1 MGTSHLG
8 KALESACA
16 VAAAVRMTVGLAPSA
31 HAAASYDVTQVG
43 KVTIQSI
50 TDGNGR
56 QLNGTHDG
64 REITGGFTP
73 NAYMIST
80 RVRYGIH
87 IDDMSRLAEGDRITI
102 GQSST
107 GHFEVA
113 AYSGGSVVNDQA
125 GTPVFSIGWTRARIT
140 LTRLPG
146 SLTGGM
152 DLTFTSNLCTSY
164 RDYGSR
170 EKLYATSST
179 WTIGGDSYTFPNT
192 PFAMRAATG
201 GKDFAAST
209 VIQRL
214 ANQVTLQSHL
224 RWPGAINDM
233 LNGGAITPDT
243 SDTIVHD
250 HITPMDG
257 TISAVR
263 FGSML
268 NRWPLAYDKTHLSD
282 SSDFAVA
289 SADHGHPNDVHSLD
303 EAKRLKPGQSSIVR
317 NTDGSYDVA
326 ANLGSFTGPD
336 ALAETT
342 RTWDGNTNDIIAW
355 LHEHQCT
362 SAWTSYRYDIVWSDP
377 NQADT
382 AMVET
387 HLYRAGKTYTG
398 TLTAANIAGSTG
410 QAVTTGGVSYDPNGG
425 DGAMT
430 PTIGESGT
438 GVTAADNAF
447 TRTGYTFAGWNTAK
461 DGTGTAH
468 QPGDA
473 LVLTKS
479 VVVLYAQWRPIT
491 YKVRFDGNG
500 ATSGMMSDL
509 TATYD
514 ERKTLPANRYAKSG
528 ETFAGWNTRPDGTGK
543 SFTDKQTVADLLT
556 HENAVGTLYAQ
567 WAPTPP
573 VITVVF
579 HSNDGGADETV
590 KRVWASNNLDMKAI
604 GLPDGWT
611 KKGFV
616 FHGWNLAADGSGV
629 EYKTGESLYGR
640 MTTATVDLYA
650 DWAGLQS
657 TLPQAGG
664 STKAPAYGAG
674 LALMVLGAGAWLSA
688 GRRRRMA

>member
-1 MGTSHLG
+1 MLRHVARLLHGL
-8 KALESACA
+8 LA
-16 VAAAVRMTVGLAPSA
+16 VGLLLGLAPPA

-43 KVTIQSI
+43 KVTIQGI

-64 REITGGFTP
+64 REIAGGFTP
-73 NAYMIST
+73 NAYVIST

-125 GTPVFSIGWTRARIT
+125 GTPVFSIGWTHARIT

-152 DLTFTSNLCTSY
+152 DLTSTSNLCTSY

-268 NRWPLAYDKTHLSD
+268 NRWPLAYDRTHLSD

-387 HLYRAGKTYTG
+387 HLYRDGKNYTG
-398 TLTAANIAGSTG
+398 ALTAANIAGSTG

-473 LVLTKS
+473 LALTKS
-479 VVVLYAQWRPIT
+479 VVVLYAQWT
-491 YKVRFDGNG
+491 
-500 ATSGMMSDL
+500 
-509 TATYD
+509 
-514 ERKTLPANRYAKSG
+514 
-528 ETFAGWNTRPDGTGK
+528 
-543 SFTDKQTVADLLT
+543 
-556 HENAVGTLYAQ
+556 
-567 WAPTPP
+567 PTPP

-629 EYKTGESLYGR
+629 EYKAGESLYGR

-650 DWAGLQS
+650 DWTGLQS

-664 STKAPAYGAG
+664 STEAPAYGAG

>member
-1 MGTSHLG
+1 MLRHATRLLHGL
-8 KALESACA
+8 LA
-16 VAAAVRMTVGLAPSA
+16 VGLLLGLAPPA
-31 HAAASYDVTQVG
+31 HAVATYDVTQVG

-73 NAYMIST
+73 DANMISA

-107 GHFEVA
+107 GHFGVSA
-113 AYSGGSVVNDQA
+113 HSGGSVVNDQA
-125 GTPVFSIGWTRARIT
+125 GTPVFSIGWTWARIT

-192 PFAMRAATG
+192 PFGMRAATG
-201 GKDFAAST
+201 GKNFAAST

-214 ANQVTLQSHL
+214 ANQVTLESHL
-224 RWPGAINDM
+224 HWPGVINDM

-243 SDTIVHD
+243 SDTIVYD
-250 HITPMDG
+250 HITSMDG

-263 FGSML
+263 FGSTL
-268 NRWPLAYDKTHLSD
+268 NRWPLAYDRTHLSD
-282 SSDFAVA
+282 ASDFAVA

-317 NTDGSYDVA
+317 NTDGSHDVA

-342 RTWDGNTNDIIAW
+342 GTWDGNTNDIIAW

-362 SAWTSYRYDIVWSDP
+362 SALTSYRYDIAWADP

-430 PTIGESGT
+430 PTIGESGI

-509 TATYD
+509 TVAYD
-514 ERKTLPANRYAKSG
+514 GKKTLPANRYAKSG
-528 ETFAGWNTRPDGTGK
+528 ETFTGWNTKADGSGAMYRNKGEATNLA
-543 SFTDKQTVADLLT
+543 SSQDDV
-556 HENAVGTLYAQ
+556 VVLYAQ
-567 WAPTPP
+567 WEDAMTAMPETGG
-573 VITVVF
+573 TV
-579 HSNDGGADETV
+579 NDHRMLKT
-590 KRVWASNNLDMKAI
+590 I
-604 GLPDGWT
+604 G
-611 KKGFV
+611 
-616 FHGWNLAADGSGV
+616 
-629 EYKTGESLYGR
+629 
-640 MTTATVDLYA
+640 
-650 DWAGLQS
+650 
-657 TLPQAGG
+657 GG
-664 STKAPAYGAG
+664 SASSASSSSHSRGSACAEAG
-674 LALMVLGAGAWLSA
+674 SINRKGGVTC
-688 GRRRRMA
+688 

>member
-1 MGTSHLG
+1 MLRHVARLLHGL
-8 KALESACA
+8 LA
-16 VAAAVRMTVGLAPSA
+16 VGLLLGLAPPA
-31 HAAASYDVTQVG
+31 HAAATYDVTQVG

-50 TDGNGR
+50 ADGNGR

-125 GTPVFSIGWTRARIT
+125 GTPVFSIGWTHARIT
-140 LTRLPG
+140 LTRLAG

-152 DLTFTSNLCTSY
+152 DLTFESNLCTSY

-170 EKLYATSST
+170 EILYATSST

-201 GKDFAAST
+201 GKDFAASA

-233 LNGGAITPDT
+233 LNGGAITPDM
-243 SDTIVHD
+243 SDTIVYD
-250 HITPMDG
+250 HITPMGG

-268 NRWPLAYDKTHLSD
+268 NRWPLAYDRTHLSD

-362 SAWTSYRYDIVWSDP
+362 SA
-377 NQADT
+377 
-382 AMVET
+382 
-387 HLYRAGKTYTG
+387 
-398 TLTAANIAGSTG
+398 
-410 QAVTTGGVSYDPNGG
+410 
-425 DGAMT
+425 
-430 PTIGESGT
+430 
-438 GVTAADNAF
+438 
-447 TRTGYTFAGWNTAK
+447 
-461 DGTGTAH
+461 
-468 QPGDA
+468 
-473 LVLTKS
+473 
-479 VVVLYAQWRPIT
+479 
-491 YKVRFDGNG
+491 
-500 ATSGMMSDL
+500 
-509 TATYD
+509 
-514 ERKTLPANRYAKSG
+514 
-528 ETFAGWNTRPDGTGK
+528 
-543 SFTDKQTVADLLT
+543 
-556 HENAVGTLYAQ
+556 
-567 WAPTPP
+567 
-573 VITVVF
+573 
-579 HSNDGGADETV
+579 
-590 KRVWASNNLDMKAI
+590 
-604 GLPDGWT
+604 
-611 KKGFV
+611 
-616 FHGWNLAADGSGV
+616 
-629 EYKTGESLYGR
+629 
-640 MTTATVDLYA
+640 
-650 DWAGLQS
+650 
-657 TLPQAGG
+657 
-664 STKAPAYGAG
+664 
-674 LALMVLGAGAWLSA
+674 
-688 GRRRRMA
+688 

>member
-1 MGTSHLG
+1 MLRHVARLLHGL
-8 KALESACA
+8 LA
-16 VAAAVRMTVGLAPSA
+16 VGLLLGLAPSA
-31 HAAASYDVTQVG
+31 RAAATYDVTQVG
-43 KVTIQSI
+43 KVTIQGI

-201 GKDFAAST
+201 GKDLAAST

-224 RWPGAINDM
+224 RWPGVINDM

-243 SDTIVHD
+243 SDTIVYD

-268 NRWPLAYDKTHLSD
+268 NRWPLAYDRTHL
-282 SSDFAVA
+282 
-289 SADHGHPNDVHSLD
+289 
-303 EAKRLKPGQSSIVR
+303 
-317 NTDGSYDVA
+317 
-326 ANLGSFTGPD
+326 
-336 ALAETT
+336 
-342 RTWDGNTNDIIAW
+342 
-355 LHEHQCT
+355 
-362 SAWTSYRYDIVWSDP
+362 
-377 NQADT
+377 
-382 AMVET
+382 
-387 HLYRAGKTYTG
+387 
-398 TLTAANIAGSTG
+398 
-410 QAVTTGGVSYDPNGG
+410 
-425 DGAMT
+425 
-430 PTIGESGT
+430 
-438 GVTAADNAF
+438 
-447 TRTGYTFAGWNTAK
+447 
-461 DGTGTAH
+461 
-468 QPGDA
+468 
-473 LVLTKS
+473 
-479 VVVLYAQWRPIT
+479 
-491 YKVRFDGNG
+491 
-500 ATSGMMSDL
+500 
-509 TATYD
+509 
-514 ERKTLPANRYAKSG
+514 
-528 ETFAGWNTRPDGTGK
+528 
-543 SFTDKQTVADLLT
+543 
-556 HENAVGTLYAQ
+556 
-567 WAPTPP
+567 
-573 VITVVF
+573 
-579 HSNDGGADETV
+579 
-590 KRVWASNNLDMKAI
+590 
-604 GLPDGWT
+604 
-611 KKGFV
+611 
-616 FHGWNLAADGSGV
+616 
-629 EYKTGESLYGR
+629 
-640 MTTATVDLYA
+640 
-650 DWAGLQS
+650 
-657 TLPQAGG
+657 
-664 STKAPAYGAG
+664 
-674 LALMVLGAGAWLSA
+674 
-688 GRRRRMA
+688 